1 MAKFEAGADE
11 KDAAAAFLNF
21 LRSEEARQVVADA
34 GFAPSGEG
42 EIPTTEEGSVNAQ
55 IQEAFAQLVEADGQV
70 QFVQNAT
77 NGLTTTWNSEV
88 QRLVDGATS
97 PEDLLAAVQRQYES
111 ELGR

>member
-1 MAKFEAGADE
+1 
-11 KDAAAAFLNF
+11 
-21 LRSEEARQVVADA
+21 VVADA

-42 EIPTTEEGSVNAQ
+42 EVPATEEGSVRAQ

-77 NGLTTTWNSEV
+77 NGLTTTWNSEA
-88 QRLVDGATS
+88 QRLVDGATT
-97 PEDLLAAVQRQYES
+97 PEDMLDAVQSKYED